1 MGFRPDEQDACPDTF
16 LQFFC
21 VQLFG
26 PGILCHRCWAFG
38 IRVGRGCLSRLRLMH
53 PETLHCRK
61 CCWQMPG
68 LLLCYKTWRGI

>member
-61 CCWQMPG
+61 CCWQMLG